1 MHPESPEKNMN
12 TLSEPTSAEQALE
25 VEFGNDIVARLI
37 DSTILSFGANDRGEI
52 YISSVKNGEITE
64 LIIGKDE
71 QDEVCI
77 FEVENGE
84 GGEL

>member
-1 MHPESPEKNMN
+1 MN

>member
-1 MHPESPEKNMN
+1 MN

-25 VEFGNDIVARLI
+25 VEFGNDIVARLV

>member
-1 MHPESPEKNMN
+1 MN

-37 DSTILSFGANDRGEI
+37 DSTILSFGANEQGEI
-52 YISSVKNGEITE
+52 YISSIKDGQITE
-64 LIIGKDE
+64 LIVGKDE
-71 QDEVCI
+71 RGEIAI
-77 FEVENGE
+77 FEVEKGQ